1 MQTAGARAADKD
13 RDVVELLRAG
23 TAERAFALLL
33 PRYEQKIYRL
43 CCALLRDRSQAQEV
57 AQESM
62 VRIWRMLH
70 RYDGRAALSTW
81 IYAITRNRCLTELER
96 RRRADDDAADAADA
110 ADAGGGWAGSEAGQ
124 AASDPGGL
132 SAQQRDAQLRSL
144 VDALPGRLRRV
155 LVLYYFEERSVD
167 EVASMLGC
175 PAGTVKTH
183 LFRARA
189 ALAERLGA
197 LGLDDPRA
205 WLEDET

>member
-1 MQTAGARAADKD
+1 MQTAGTRAADKD
-13 RDVVELLRAG
+13 QDVVGLLRAG

-43 CCALLRDRSQAQEV
+43 CCALLRDRSQAEDV
-57 AQESM
+57 AQESL

-81 IYAITRNRCLTELER
+81 IYAITRNRCLTALER
-96 RRRADDDAADAADA
+96 RRRADGDAPDA
-110 ADAGGGWAGSEAGQ
+110 ADAGGEWAGSVAGQ
-124 AASDPGGL
+124 AGSDPGGL

-144 VDALPGRLRRV
+144 VDALPERLRRV